1 MNITMSWASQQK
13 ITKAK
18 EKYFYGKNYE
28 LRHREGSQTA
38 ERDFYLNLCY
48 LALADFPESYLT
60 KINIAES
67 VNILFSALE
76 FLGFYLESKEVFL
89 FLIKQQISQT
99 SSVLDAFAELLEVK
113 LKMEDNDKDL
123 VFMQN
128 EFQVQKLNG
137 TIVNKKLDLI
147 VIGNHNNTKYS
158 ATALTVAY
166 PSAITVQV

>member
-1 MNITMSWASQQK
+1 M
-13 ITKAK
+13 
-18 EKYFYGKNYE
+18 
-28 LRHREGSQTA
+28 
-38 ERDFYLNLCY
+38 
-48 LALADFPESYLT
+48 
-60 KINIAES
+60 
-67 VNILFSALE
+67 
-76 FLGFYLESKEVFL
+76 
-89 FLIKQQISQT
+89 
-99 SSVLDAFAELLEVK
+99 LEVK